1 MHCRKPTGGLQFRF
15 ACGLNFSVRVGA
27 TQMNASPSITRSW
40 TYAGLGIALFGA
52 PAVVILFKL
61 AGFTRADFGATVVRE
76 LIIFA
81 LVAILLWIIHSHER
95 LPLSSIG
102 LRSQKVVPA
111 LLWSLATMLMFAV
124 GIAACLF
131 VLPFLGLSYGSS
143 SGPAVPLGVSLLLY
157 ARAGIAEEVFYRGYA
172 IERIE
177 ALTGSRAIAAAVPL
191 VIFAGSHFSQGA
203 AGIFITFVIGA
214 IATAIYLWKRNLL
227 ILIIAHFMVD
237 FIPNVLLP
245 LLFGD

>member
-1 MHCRKPTGGLQFRF
+1 
-15 ACGLNFSVRVGA
+15 
-27 TQMNASPSITRSW
+27 MNASSSAARTW
-40 TYAGLGIALFGA
+40 TFVGLAIALFGA
-52 PAVVILFKL
+52 PAVVAAFKL
-61 AGFTRADFGATVVRE
+61 AGFTRADFGATIIRE
-76 LIIFA
+76 LIILT
-81 LVAILLWIIHSHER
+81 LVAILFWIIRSREK

-102 LRSQKVVPA
+102 LRPQKIIPA
-111 LLWSLATMLMFAV
+111 ILWSLALVLIFGA
-124 GIAACLF
+124 GIAACLMAF
-131 VLPFLGLSYGSS
+131 PLIGLSYGSS
-143 SGPAVPLGVSLLLY
+143 SGPALPLAVSLLLY

-177 ALTGSRAIAAAVPL
+177 ALTGSRTIAAAIPL
-191 VIFAGSHFSQGA
+191 LIFAGSHFSQGL
-203 AGIFITFVIGA
+203 AGILITFVLGA

>member
-1 MHCRKPTGGLQFRF
+1 
-15 ACGLNFSVRVGA
+15 
-27 TQMNASPSITRSW
+27 MNASVTRSW
-40 TYAGLGIALFGA
+40 TYAGLVIALFGA
-52 PAVVILFKL
+52 PAVVVLFKL

-76 LIIFA
+76 LIILA
-81 LVAILLWIIHSHER
+81 LVAILFWIIRSREK

-102 LRSQKVVPA
+102 LRRQKVVPA
-111 LLWSLATMLMFAV
+111 LLWSLAAMLMFGV
-124 GIAACLF
+124 GIAACLILF
-131 VLPFLGLSYGSS
+131 PLVGLSYGSS

-177 ALTGSRAIAAAVPL
+177 ALTGNRAIAAAVPL
-191 VIFAGSHFSQGA
+191 LIFAGSHFSQGP
-203 AGIFITFVIGA
+203 AGILITFVIGA
-214 IATAIYLWKRNLL
+214 IATAIYLWRRNLV

-245 LLFGD
+245 LIFGD

>member
-1 MHCRKPTGGLQFRF
+1 MT
-15 ACGLNFSVRVGA
+15 
-27 TQMNASPSITRSW
+27 ASPPANRAW
-40 TYAGLGIALFGA
+40 TYIGLAIALFGA

-76 LIIFA
+76 LIILA
-81 LVAILLWIIHSHER
+81 LVAILLWIIRSREK

-102 LRSQKVVPA
+102 LRPQKIIPA
-111 LLWSLATMLMFAV
+111 ILWSLAVMLLFGV
-124 GIAACLF
+124 GIAACL
-131 VLPFLGLSYGSS
+131 VSLPLVGLSYGSS

-177 ALTGSRAIAAAVPL
+177 ALTGNRAVAAAIPL
-191 VIFAGSHFSQGA
+191 LIFAGSHFSQGL
-203 AGIFITFVIGA
+203 AGIIITFVIGA

-227 ILIIAHFMVD
+227 ILILAHFMVD

>member
-1 MHCRKPTGGLQFRF
+1 MTEVPR
-15 ACGLNFSVRVGA
+15 AA
-27 TQMNASPSITRSW
+27 RSW
-40 TYAGLGIALFGA
+40 TYVGLAIALFSA
-52 PAVVILFKL
+52 PAIVALFKL
-61 AGFTRADFGATVVRE
+61 LGFTREDFGATVIRE
-76 LIIFA
+76 LIILA
-81 LVAILLWIIHSHER
+81 LVALLFWIIRSREK

-102 LRSQKVVPA
+102 LRRQGIVTTI
-111 LLWSLATMLMFAV
+111 LWSLAAMLMFGV
-124 GIAACLF
+124 GIAACLILF
-131 VLPFLGLSYGSS
+131 PLVGLSYGSS

-177 ALTGSRAIAAAVPL
+177 ALTGNRAIAAAMPL
-191 VIFAGSHFSQGA
+191 LIFAGSHFSQGL
-203 AGIFITFVIGA
+203 AGILITFVIGA

-245 LLFGD
+245 LIFAG

>member
-1 MHCRKPTGGLQFRF
+1 
-15 ACGLNFSVRVGA
+15 
-27 TQMNASPSITRSW
+27 MNEMPPAARSW
-40 TYAGLGIALFGA
+40 TYAGLAIALLGT

-76 LIIFA
+76 LIILA
-81 LVAILLWIIHSHER
+81 LVAILFWIIRSREK

-102 LRSQKVVPA
+102 LRRQKIVPT
-111 LLWSLATMLMFAV
+111 LLWSLAAMLMFGV
-124 GIAACLF
+124 GIAACLIVF
-131 VLPFLGLSYGSS
+131 PLVGLSYGSS

-177 ALTGSRAIAAAVPL
+177 ALTSNRAIAAGVPL
-191 VIFAGSHFSQGA
+191 LIFAGGHFSQGI
-203 AGIFITFVIGA
+203 AGILITLVIGA
-214 IATAIYLWKRNLL
+214 IATAIYLWKRNLVIL
-227 ILIIAHFMVD
+227 ILAHFMVD

-245 LLFGD
+245 LIFRD

>member
-1 MHCRKPTGGLQFRF
+1 MDEVSPTNR
-15 ACGLNFSVRVGA
+15 
-27 TQMNASPSITRSW
+27 TW
-40 TYAGLGIALFGA
+40 TYAGLVIALFA
-52 PAVVILFKL
+52 TPAVVVAFKL
-61 AGFTRADFGATVVRE
+61 AGFGRADFAATVVRE
-76 LIIFA
+76 LIILA
-81 LVAILLWIIHSHER
+81 LVAVLFWIIGAREK

-102 LRSQKVVPA
+102 LHRQKIVPA
-111 LLWSLATMLMFAV
+111 LLWSIAAMLMFAV
-124 GIAACLF
+124 GIAACLLLF
-131 VLPFLGLSYGSS
+131 PLVGLSYGAS
-143 SGPAVPLGVSLLLY
+143 SGPALPVGVSLLLY

-191 VIFAGSHFSQGA
+191 LIFAGGHFSQGI
-203 AGIFITFVIGA
+203 AGILITFTIGA
-214 IATAIYLWKRNLL
+214 IATAIYFWKRNLL

>member
-1 MHCRKPTGGLQFRF
+1 
-15 ACGLNFSVRVGA
+15 
-27 TQMNASPSITRSW
+27 MNASVTRSW
-40 TYAGLGIALFGA
+40 TYAGLVIALFGA
-52 PAVVILFKL
+52 PAVVVLFKL

-76 LIIFA
+76 LIILA
-81 LVAILLWIIHSHER
+81 LVAILFWIIRSREK

-102 LRSQKVVPA
+102 LRRQKILPA
-111 LLWSLATMLMFAV
+111 LLWSLAAMLMFGV
-124 GIAACLF
+124 GIAACLILF
-131 VLPFLGLSYGSS
+131 PLVGLSYGSS

-177 ALTGSRAIAAAVPL
+177 ALTGNRAIAAAVPL
-191 VIFAGSHFSQGA
+191 LIFAGSHFSQGP
-203 AGIFITFVIGA
+203 AGILITFVIGA

-245 LLFGD
+245 LIFAG